1 MAEYKEWEDAP
12 KSIREKLEKYPVLL
26 QKLLFHRGIK
36 TEEEAHFFLNPN
48 WERDNHDP
56 FLILNMECA
65 VKRILKAIDKNEKI
79 VIYGDFDCDGIPGS
93 VLLHDFF
100 KKIGYKNF
108 SNYIPHRHDEGYG
121 LHIAAVKQFVKKGA
135 KLLITVDVGITDIE
149 SVKVAQ
155 GAGIDVII
163 TDHHIPTQEKGKE
176 VLPPAYAIVN
186 SKQEDDAYPDDML
199 CGTGVAFKLVQ
210 ALLKEGK
217 KNKKGKYHKIF
228 NEIPKGW
235 EKWLLDMVGIAT
247 LADMVPLQ
255 KENRIFARF
264 GLTVLQKSRRRGLCT
279 LLGKIKIEQ
288 KNLLE
293 DDITFMIA
301 PRINAAGRMD
311 HPARA
316 FELLATEDPAEAES
330 LASHL
335 EQLNQKRKGHVAAI
349 IKEAKKK
356 IKKRELREV
365 IVVGNPDWSSGILGL
380 VANNLAEEF
389 ECPVFVWGYDN
400 EEKIKGSCRG
410 NGVSVMD
417 LIRAAPEDIFLQ
429 FGGHDGACGFSIT
442 HDNIHDLEKVL
453 EDTYK
458 NMEKKQDKTMT
469 WIDHTLSLDDV
480 NWQTYQT
487 IEQLAPFG
495 VGNEKPL
502 FLFKNIEI
510 TEVRLFG
517 KEKNH
522 LGLDFKNSVGKKVS
536 AIGFFVDDK
545 SFTNVAIGAGE
556 KIHLVATLE
565 KSFFRNFKELRLR
578 IVDITA
584 T

>member
-1 MAEYKEWEDAP
+1 MARYKERKDAP
-12 KSIREKLEKYPVLL
+12 KSIQEKLKEYPALL
-26 QKLLFHRGIK
+26 QRLLFHRGIK
-36 TEEEAHFFLNPN
+36 TEKEAQNFLNPD

-56 FLILNMECA
+56 FLILNMKSA

-108 SNYIPHRHDEGYG
+108 FNYIPHRHDEGYG
-121 LHIAAVKQFVKKGA
+121 LHIAAVEQFIKKEA
-135 KLLITVDVGITDIE
+135 ELLITVDVGITDIE
-149 SVKVAQ
+149 AVKVAQ

-176 VLPPAYAIVN
+176 VLPPAYAIIN
-186 SKQEDDAYPDDML
+186 SKQKDDTYPDDML
-199 CGTGVAFKLVQ
+199 CGAGVAFKLVQ

-217 KNKKGKYHKIF
+217 KNTKGKYYKFF
-228 NEIPKGW
+228 NDISKGW

-255 KENRIFARF
+255 KENRTFASF
-264 GLTVLQKSRRRGLCT
+264 GLKVLQKTRRKGLCT
-279 LLGKIKIEQ
+279 LLQKIKIEQ
-288 KNLLE
+288 KNLSE

-301 PRINAAGRMD
+301 PRINAASRMD
-311 HPARA
+311 HPVRA
-316 FELLATEDPAEAES
+316 FELLATEDVAEAES
-330 LASHL
+330 FADYL
-335 EQLNQKRKGHVAAI
+335 EKLNQKRKGHVAAI
-349 IKEAKKK
+349 IKDTKKK

-365 IVVGNPDWSSGILGL
+365 IVVGNPDWSPGILGL

-389 ECPVFVWGYDN
+389 ERPVFVWGYDN
-400 EEKIKGSCRG
+400 EGKIKGSCRG
-410 NGVSVMD
+410 NGISVID
-417 LIRAAPEDIFLQ
+417 LIRAAPEDTFLQ
-429 FGGHDGACGFSIT
+429 FGGHAGACGFSIK
-442 HDNIHDLEKVL
+442 HDNIHNLEKVL
-453 EDTYK
+453 EDVYK
-458 NMEKKQDKTMT
+458 KMVKKQDENMT
-469 WIDHTLSLDDV
+469 WIDHILSLDDV
-480 NWQTYQT
+480 NWKTYQE

-502 FLFKNIEI
+502 FLFKEVEI
-510 TEVRLFG
+510 VAVRLFG

-522 LGLDFKNSVGKKVS
+522 LGLDFKNSAGKKVS

-545 SFTNVAIGAGE
+545 SFGDIAIEAGE
-556 KIHLVATLE
+556 RVHMVATLE

-578 IVDITA
+578 IVDIITS
-584 T
+584 

>member
-1 MAEYKEWEDAP
+1 MAKYKERKDAP
-12 KSIREKLEKYPVLL
+12 ESIRKELGKYTVLL

-36 TEEEAHFFLNPN
+36 TKKDAEVFLNPD
-48 WERDNHDP
+48 WDRDHHDP
-56 FLILNMECA
+56 FLILNMERA

-79 VIYGDFDCDGIPGS
+79 IIYGDFDCDGIPGS

-121 LHIAAVKQFVKKGA
+121 FHVAAVEQFIEKGA
-135 KLLITVDVGITDIE
+135 RLLITVDVGITDTE
-149 SVKVAQ
+149 AVKVAQ
-155 GAGIDVII
+155 EGGIDVII
-163 TDHHIPTQEKGKE
+163 TDHHLPIQEKGKE
-176 VLPPAYAIVN
+176 ILPPAYTIIN
-186 SKQEDDAYPDDML
+186 SKQKDDTYPDDML
-199 CGTGVAFKLVQ
+199 CGSGVAFKLVQ

-217 KNKKGKYHKIF
+217 KNTKGKYYKIF
-228 NEIPKGW
+228 SEIPEGW

-255 KENRIFARF
+255 KENRAFAYF

-279 LLGKIKIEQ
+279 LLGKMKIEQ

-316 FELLATEDPAEAES
+316 FELLATDDPAKAET
-330 LASHL
+330 LADHL
-335 EQLNQKRKGHVAAI
+335 EHINQKRKGHVAAI
-349 IKEAKKK
+349 IKDAKKK

-365 IVVGNPDWSSGILGL
+365 IVVGNPDWSPGILGL
-380 VANNLAEEF
+380 VANNLSEEF

-400 EEKIKGSCRG
+400 EGKIKGSCRG
-410 NGVSVMD
+410 NGISVID
-417 LIRAAPEDIFLQ
+417 LMRAAPDDTFAQ
-429 FGGHDGACGFSIT
+429 FGGHDGAGGFSIT
-442 HDNIHDLEKVL
+442 HDNIHDLEKIL
-453 EDTYK
+453 SDTYK
-458 NMEKKQDKTMT
+458 NIEKEQKDGTV
-469 WIDHTLSLDDV
+469 WIDHALSLDDV
-480 NWQTYQT
+480 NWRTYQE
-487 IEQLAPFG
+487 IEHLAPFG

-502 FLFKNIEI
+502 FLFKSVEI

-522 LGLDFKNSVGKKVS
+522 LGLDFKNSAGKKVS

-545 SFTNVAIGAGE
+545 SFADVTIGVGE

-584 T
+584 S

>member
-1 MAEYKEWEDAP
+1 MVKYKERKEAP
-12 KSIREKLEKYPVLL
+12 EGIRKELVKYSALL

-36 TEEEAHFFLNPN
+36 TEKEAQNFLNLD

-56 FLILNMECA
+56 FLILNMERA

-79 VIYGDFDCDGIPGS
+79 IVYGDFDCDGIPGS

-121 LHIAAVKQFVKKGA
+121 FHTAAVEQFKKDKVK
-135 KLLITVDVGITDIE
+135 LIITVDVGITDIE
-149 SVKVAQ
+149 AVKVAQ
-155 GAGIDVII
+155 EGGVDVII
-163 TDHHIPTQEKGKE
+163 TDHHLPLEEKGKE
-176 VLPPAYAIVN
+176 VLPPAYAIIN
-186 SKQEDDAYPDDML
+186 SKQKDDTYPDDML

-217 KNKKGKYHKIF
+217 KNTKGKHHKIF
-228 NEIPKGW
+228 NDIPKGW

-255 KENRIFARF
+255 KENRVFARF
-264 GLTVLQKSRRRGLCT
+264 GLTVLQKSRRKGLCM
-279 LLGKIKIEQ
+279 LLEKTKIEQ

-301 PRINAAGRMD
+301 PRINAASRMD
-311 HPARA
+311 HPTRA
-316 FELLATEDPAEAES
+316 FELLATDDSVEAEN
-330 LASHL
+330 LADHL

-365 IVVGNPDWSSGILGL
+365 IVVGNPDWSLGILGL

-389 ECPVFVWGYDN
+389 ERPTFVWGYDN

-458 NMEKKQDKTMT
+458 NMEKKQDETMT
-469 WIDHTLSLDDV
+469 WIDHALSLDDV

-502 FLFKNIEI
+502 FLFKDVEI

-522 LGLDFKNSVGKKVS
+522 LGLDFKNSAGKKVS

-545 SFTNVAIGAGE
+545 SFGDIAIGAGE
-556 KIHLVATLE
+556 KIHMVATLE

-578 IVDITA
+578 IVDVTSI
-584 T
+584 

>member
-1 MAEYKEWEDAP
+1 MAKYKERKDPPEG
-12 KSIREKLEKYPVLL
+12 IRRELGKYTMLL

-36 TEEEAHFFLNPN
+36 TKKEAEVFLNPD
-48 WERDNHDP
+48 WERDCHDP
-56 FLILNMECA
+56 FLILNMERA

-100 KKIGYKNF
+100 KKIGYKKF
-108 SNYIPHRHDEGYG
+108 SNYIPHRRDEGYG
-121 LHIAAVKQFVKKGA
+121 LHVAAVKQFIKKGA
-135 KLLITVDVGITDIE
+135 QLLITVDVGITDIE
-149 SVKVAQ
+149 AVKVAQ
-155 GAGIDVII
+155 EGGIDVII
-163 TDHHIPTQEKGKE
+163 TDHHLPLEEKGKE
-176 VLPPAYAIVN
+176 ILPPAYAIIN
-186 SKQEDDAYPDDML
+186 SKQKEDTYPDDML
-199 CGTGVAFKLVQ
+199 CGAGVAFKLVQ
-210 ALLKEGK
+210 ALLKEEK
-217 KNKKGKYHKIF
+217 KNTKGKYHKTF

-255 KENRIFARF
+255 KENRVFARF
-264 GLTVLQKSRRRGLCT
+264 GLTVLQKSRRIGLRT
-279 LLGKIKIEQ
+279 LLGKMKIEQ

-316 FELLATEDPAEAES
+316 FELLATDDPAEAES
-330 LASHL
+330 LAGHL
-335 EQLNQKRKGHVAAI
+335 EHINQKRKGHVAAI
-349 IKEAKKK
+349 IKDAKKK

-365 IVVGNPDWSSGILGL
+365 IVVGNPNWSLGILGL

-389 ECPVFVWGYDN
+389 ECPVFVWGYDS
-400 EEKIKGSCRG
+400 EGKIKGSCRG
-410 NGVSVMD
+410 NGISVIDLMRAVSD
-417 LIRAAPEDIFLQ
+417 DTFTQ
-429 FGGHDGACGFSIT
+429 FGGHDGAGGFSIT
-442 HDNIHDLEKVL
+442 HDNIHNLEKVL
-453 EDTYK
+453 SDTYK
-458 NMEKKQDKTMT
+458 KTEKEQKDETT
-469 WIDHTLSLDDV
+469 WIDHVLSLDDV
-480 NWQTYQT
+480 NWQTYQE

-502 FLFKNIEI
+502 FLLKNVEI

-522 LGLDFKNSVGKKVS
+522 LGLDFKNSAGKKVS

-545 SFTNVAIGAGE
+545 SFADVAIGAGE

-578 IVDITA
+578 IVDITSI
-584 T
+584 

>member
-1 MAEYKEWEDAP
+1 MVKYKERKDIP
-12 KSIREKLEKYPVLL
+12 KSIKEKLEEYPALL
-26 QKLLFHRGIK
+26 QKLLFHRGIETK
-36 TEEEAHFFLNPN
+36 KDAEIFLNPD
-48 WERDNHDP
+48 WDRDHYDP
-56 FLILNMECA
+56 FLILNMERA
-65 VKRILKAIDKNEKI
+65 VKRILKAIAQNEKI

-100 KKIGYKNF
+100 KKIGYENF

-121 LHIAAVKQFVKKGA
+121 LHLEAVEQFVEKGA
-135 KLLITVDVGITDIE
+135 RLLITVDVGITDVE
-149 SVKVAQ
+149 SIKVAQ
-155 GAGIDVII
+155 EGGIDVIV
-163 TDHHIPTQEKGKE
+163 TDHHLPLEKKGKE
-176 VLPPAYAIVN
+176 VLPPAYAIIN
-186 SKQEDDAYPDDML
+186 SKQKKDTYPDDML
-199 CGTGVAFKLVQ
+199 CGAGVVFKLVQ

-228 NEIPKGW
+228 SEIPKGW

-255 KENRIFARF
+255 KENRAFACF
-264 GLTVLQKSRRRGLCT
+264 GLTVLQKSRRKGLCT
-279 LLGKIKIEQ
+279 LLEKTKIEQ
-288 KNLLE
+288 KNLSE

-301 PRINAAGRMD
+301 PRINAASRMD

-316 FELLATEDPAEAES
+316 FELLATDDLVEAER
-330 LASHL
+330 LADHL
-335 EQLNQKRKGHVAAI
+335 EHINQKRKGHVAAI
-349 IKEAKKK
+349 IKDAKKK

-365 IVVGNPDWSSGILGL
+365 IVVGNPDWSLGILGL

-389 ECPVFVWGYDN
+389 ERPTFVWGYDN
-400 EEKIKGSCRG
+400 DGNIKGSCRG
-410 NGVSVMD
+410 NGISVID
-417 LIRAAPEDIFLQ
+417 LIKAAPEETFLQ

-453 EDTYK
+453 EETYK
-458 NMEKKQDKTMT
+458 KMEKKQDENVA
-469 WIDHTLSLDDV
+469 WVDHTLSLDDV
-480 NWQTYQT
+480 NWQTHQV

-502 FLFKNIEI
+502 FLFKRVEI

-522 LGLDFKNSVGKKVS
+522 LGLDFKNSAGKKIS
-536 AIGFFVDDK
+536 AIGFFVDGK
-545 SFTNVAIGAGE
+545 SFADVTIGVGE
-556 KIHLVATLE
+556 KVCLVATLE

-578 IVDITA
+578 IVDVTCG
-584 T
+584 